1 MKTFCLQTLGCKVN
15 QYESEQVASLLRAR
29 GLIETSPDRA
39 ELRIINSCSVT
50 VQAASQSRQETRR
63 MTRLRVLSDEPAGTH
78 SARKHPSTERP
89 DQSAASPRVIVM
101 GCWATSDKAAVASL
115 PGVDAVLTHQDNLAV
130 ELDRLL
136 TDWGLPRDLGR
147 ANPNPPYDC
156 AFDRPPDATKETG
169 WMMEAGS
176 GAGECTSSI
185 ETKSVD
191 FVNENPNRW
200 CVPSANDVANFRG
213 TGAPFGSEP
222 QGRRPPVPRTLTT
235 LSPAGANSLP
245 LLGEA
250 QPGRQRAFLKVQDGC
265 DAHCTYCIIPRLRP
279 TLYSKSLDDA
289 VEEARRLVDA
299 GHVEIVLTGIFLGAY
314 GQSTALRRRQAGG
327 SSPLAGLV
335 DALCAKVPGL
345 KRLRLSSLEPGDLS
359 DELLAALSS
368 HEQVVPHLHLPLQSG
383 SDRLLR
389 RMNRQYRRDGFLQMI
404 ERVNAAFD
412 RPALTTDVI
421 VGFPGED
428 DSEFELT
435 VDVVKRANFIH
446 VHAFPY
452 SPRPGTAA
460 ARWTSDFVHG
470 PAVNER
476 ISLLRQLAE
485 DHSLR
490 FRYQFLGESAQVIVE
505 RGEDVLNGGR
515 WLRGRCER
523 YFMIHFEAGH
533 ALPGDRVEV
542 RIEQVTP
549 TRTVGAVV

>member
-1 MKTFCLQTLGCKVN
+1 MRMKTFCLQTLGCKVN

-29 GLIETSPDRA
+29 GLVETSPDRA

-63 MTRLRVLSDEPAGTH
+63 MTRLKVLPDEPTGTH
-78 SARKHPSTERP
+78 SAGKHPSTERP
-89 DQSAASPRVIVM
+89 DQSAANPRVVVM
-101 GCWATSDKAAVASL
+101 GCWATSDKPAAASL

-136 TDWGLPRDLGR
+136 TDWGLPRDIGR

-156 AFDRPPDATKETG
+156 AFDRPPDSTTETG

-176 GAGECTSSI
+176 GAGECTKLI
-185 ETKSVD
+185 GTKSVD
-191 FVNENPNRW
+191 IVNENPNTQY
-200 CVPSANDVANFRG
+200 AKL
-213 TGAPFGSEP
+213 
-222 QGRRPPVPRTLTT
+222 LT
-235 LSPAGANSLP
+235 GANSVP

-250 QPGRQRAFLKVQDGC
+250 QPGRRRAFLKVQDGC

-279 TLYSKSLDDA
+279 ALHSKSPGDA

-314 GQSTALRRRQAGG
+314 GQPTALRRRQAVG

-335 DALCAKVPGL
+335 DTLCTKVPGL
-345 KRLRLSSLEPGDLS
+345 KRLRLSSLEPGDLN
-359 DELLAALSS
+359 DELLASLSA

-389 RMNRQYRRDGFLQMI
+389 RMNRQYRRDEFLQMI
-404 ERVNAAFD
+404 ERVNASLD

-428 DSEFELT
+428 AGEFQQT
-435 VDVVKRANFIH
+435 VEVVKRSGFIH

-460 ARWTSDFVHG
+460 ARWTADFIRG
-470 PAVNER
+470 PIVNDR
-476 ISLLRQLAE
+476 IKLLRQLA
-485 DHSLR
+485 DDQSLR
-490 FRYQFLGESAQVIVE
+490 FRSQFVGETAHVIVE
-505 RGEDVLNGGR
+505 RGEELLDGRR

-533 ALPGDRVEV
+533 ALPGDMVEV
-542 RIEQVTP
+542 RIEQATP
-549 TRTVGAVV
+549 TRTVGAVVRIH